1 MSVKNREFTA
11 SVMFNTI
18 TLAALSACA
27 TTPLVLAETAGQTQP
42 TQSLEVVDRLIS
54 EQRLIAARATLLS
67 ALKPG
72 AAPAGEAQR
81 ANLIARLDDLDA
93 RIAKL
98 GECEVTLQKS
108 DLLRDEGDLRM
119 AQRYAEGVQARTDS
133 SATEKARATQLL
145 ESIAAQRAELS
156 PKVSPTIALANEQ
169 YAAGEVSTART
180 TLAQVRRWGVE
191 LSGADRR
198 TADELQVKLLD
209 RDLAM
214 IQPGTV
220 KRDQPS
226 KPSDPAGQSPASEP
240 LPQMNPITEPAPR
253 QAPAP
258 AVPPEPVRAAE
269 PATAP
274 IATPAAGEPVAQ
286 PMNPASGV
294 AVPDP
299 SDPATDMMQI
309 ALKADAQRTLAE
321 ADSAFDA
328 GRYAE
333 SLRKYQ
339 LASTTHRQYLSV
351 EEVARV
357 DRRLAEARV
366 RLRDNSGGTLVDDQ
380 LDRMRLVRERAT
392 AEFASQSDEASRA
405 LASGDTKRARD
416 LNAGAD
422 VTVKN
427 ARSFFSQAELD
438 AFEKKVNDLNAEIA
452 RREDLAR
459 ANSARERE
467 GKLRTDAESA
477 QTRLRDDRE
486 QKVFESLKRA
496 RELQIE
502 RRYAEASQ
510 IVDQVL
516 YLDPNNPGAQMMRDV
531 LTDLRTYDI
540 YQNYKRRQGY
550 GVQKA
555 ELDTHESLIAP
566 PNIMQFPENWPT
578 KTYTRTEQLG
588 ASESPENR
596 RAMASLEGRKVP
608 VAFKGAT
615 LDKVLANL
623 SATSQTDI
631 TANWESLKSIGVE
644 PGARVNLSLSQEIPA
659 KVALEKVLE
668 FVRSDPG
675 TKLDYSIEAGVI
687 TIASADTIKRKT
699 TSLPYNITDLLLETP
714 DYKDVPELDLARVLA
729 SKADLDTRSG
739 PFAKSSARDERNERT
754 ARIRQIV
761 DMVQRTI
768 DPESWREAGGETGA
782 ITEINGTLVITQT
795 PRNHAAIAGLLSKLR
810 EIRSIQINI
819 ESRFL
824 LVSQDYFEQIGFDVD
839 VYFNAQSN
847 VVTAAQGLDP
857 AIRPSDFFDFTQ
869 GSPLRRTLSS
879 TTYAPNGS
887 VIPVII
893 PPGTSAQALQNSAS
907 PTSWSPIGAT
917 SNSLNLT
924 QGLLPAAGFARDI
937 VSSAPALGIAGQFL
951 DDIQV
956 DFLIKATQADR
967 RTVTLT
973 APRLTLTNGQTSN
986 VYVVT
991 QRAIITDLEPVV
1003 GESAVG
1009 FDPTTGTV
1017 AEGVVMLV
1025 EAVVSS
1031 DRRFVTLNIDS
1042 SVNVIR
1048 EIANQRISAVVG
1060 GALVNSAETGSFI
1073 QLPVITTTRVQTTAT
1088 VPDEGTL
1095 LLGGQRLVT
1104 EVDVETGVPVLS
1116 KIPIIN
1122 RFFTNRI
1129 QSKEESTLMILVKP
1143 TILIQTEE
1151 EERSFP
1157 GLMDTARTGLGN

>member
-11 SVMFNTI
+11 SVMSNTI
-18 TLAALSACA
+18 TLAALSVGA
-27 TTPLVLAETAGQTQP
+27 TTPLVLAQTAGQSTT
-42 TQSLEVVDRLIS
+42 TQSLEAVDRLVS
-54 EQRLIAARATLLS
+54 EQRLIAARAKLLA

-72 AAPAGEAQR
+72 TATIGEAQR

-108 DLLRDEGDLRM
+108 DLLREEGDLRM
-119 AQRYAEGVQARTDS
+119 AQRYAEGVQARTDAS
-133 SATEKARATQLL
+133 DTEKARAGQIL
-145 ESIAAQRAELS
+145 EGITAQRTELAA
-156 PKVSPTIALANEQ
+156 KVSPTIALANEQ
-169 YAAGEVSTART
+169 YAAGDIATSRA

-191 LSGADRR
+191 LTGADRR

-240 LPQMNPITEPAPR
+240 LPSMTPINGEPAPT
-253 QAPAP
+253 PA
-258 AVPPEPVRAAE
+258 AEPVRAAE
-269 PATAP
+269 PASA
-274 IATPAAGEPVAQ
+274 PAAAPAPSEPVAQ
-286 PMNPASGV
+286 PMDPA
-294 AVPDP
+294 AYAAPAQ
-299 SDPATDMMQI
+299 SDPATDMMQV

-333 SLRKYQ
+333 ALRKYQ
-339 LASTTHRQYLSV
+339 LASTTHRQYLST
-351 EEVARV
+351 EEIARV
-357 DRRLAEARV
+357 DRRLAEVRV
-366 RLRDNSGGTLVDDQ
+366 RLRDNAGGTLEQDVTSSA
-380 LDRMRLVRERAT
+380 LLIRERAT
-392 AEFASQSDEASRA
+392 AEFTSQSDEASRA
-405 LASGDTKRARD
+405 LAAGDTKRARD

-427 ARSFFSQAELD
+427 ARSYFSQAELD

-459 ANSARERE
+459 AAAALERE
-467 GKLRTDAESA
+467 NKLRADAESA
-477 QTRLRDDRE
+477 QTRLRDERE

-502 RRYAEASQ
+502 RRYAEAAQ
-510 IVDQVL
+510 VVDQVL

-531 LTDLRTYDI
+531 LTDLRTYDL
-540 YQNYKRRQGY
+540 YQNLKRRQGY
-550 GVQKA
+550 GIQKA
-555 ELDTHESLIAP
+555 ELEVHESLVAP
-566 PNIMQFPENWPT
+566 LNIMQFPENWPT

-588 ASESPENR
+588 ATESPENR
-596 RAMASLEGRKVP
+596 RAMASLEGRRIP
-608 VAFKGAT
+608 VSYRGAT
-615 LDKVLANL
+615 LDKVIANL
-623 SATSQTDI
+623 SQLSQTDI
-631 TANWESLKSIGVE
+631 QPNWESLKSIGVE

-675 TKLDYSIEAGVI
+675 TKLDYSIDSGII

-699 TSLPYNITDLLLETP
+699 TSLPYNITDLLIETP

-729 SKADLDTRSG
+729 SKADLDTKSG
-739 PFAKSSARDERNERT
+739 PFAKASARDERNERT

-795 PRNHAAIAGLLSKLR
+795 PRNHSAIAGLLSKLR

-857 AIRPSDFFDFTQ
+857 NIRAGDFFDFTQ
-869 GSPLRRTLSS
+869 TSAYRRSLNS
-879 TTYAPNGS
+879 TNYAPGGS
-887 VIPVII
+887 ITPVTGN
-893 PPGTSAQALQNSAS
+893 PPTPVNALQNSVLPSA
-907 PTSWSPIGAT
+907 WSPIGAS
-917 SNSLNLT
+917 SNSLGLT

-956 DFLIKATQADR
+956 DFLVKATQADR

-1031 DRRFVTLNIDS
+1031 DRRFVTLNIDA

-1048 EIANQRISAVVG
+1048 EIANAEITAVVG
-1060 GALVNSAETGSFI
+1060 GALVNSAETGSVI

-1104 EVDVETGVPVLS
+1104 EVDIETGVPVLS

>member
-1 MSVKNREFTA
+1 
-11 SVMFNTI
+11 
-18 TLAALSACA
+18 
-27 TTPLVLAETAGQTQP
+27 
-42 TQSLEVVDRLIS
+42 
-54 EQRLIAARATLLS
+54 
-67 ALKPG
+67 
-72 AAPAGEAQR
+72 
-81 ANLIARLDDLDA
+81 
-93 RIAKL
+93 
-98 GECEVTLQKS
+98 
-108 DLLRDEGDLRM
+108 
-119 AQRYAEGVQARTDS
+119 
-133 SATEKARATQLL
+133 
-145 ESIAAQRAELS
+145 
-156 PKVSPTIALANEQ
+156 
-169 YAAGEVSTART
+169 
-180 TLAQVRRWGVE
+180 
-191 LSGADRR
+191 
-198 TADELQVKLLD
+198 
-209 RDLAM
+209 
-214 IQPGTV
+214 
-220 KRDQPS
+220 
-226 KPSDPAGQSPASEP
+226 
-240 LPQMNPITEPAPR
+240 
-253 QAPAP
+253 
-258 AVPPEPVRAAE
+258 
-269 PATAP
+269 
-274 IATPAAGEPVAQ
+274 
-286 PMNPASGV
+286 
-294 AVPDP
+294 
-299 SDPATDMMQI
+299 
-309 ALKADAQRTLAE
+309 
-321 ADSAFDA
+321 
-328 GRYAE
+328 
-333 SLRKYQ
+333 
-339 LASTTHRQYLSV
+339 
-351 EEVARV
+351 
-357 DRRLAEARV
+357 
-366 RLRDNSGGTLVDDQ
+366 
-380 LDRMRLVRERAT
+380 
-392 AEFASQSDEASRA
+392 
-405 LASGDTKRARD
+405 RARD

-427 ARSFFSQAELD
+427 ARSYFSQAELD

-459 ANSARERE
+459 ATAAKDRET
-467 GKLRTDAESA
+467 KLLSDAEAA
-477 QTRLRDDRE
+477 QARLRDDRE
-486 QKVFESLKRA
+486 QKIFESINRA
-496 RELQIE
+496 RDLQRE
-502 RRYAEASQ
+502 RRYAEAAQ
-510 IVDQVL
+510 IIDQVL
-516 YLDPNNPGAQMMRDV
+516 YLDPNNPGGQLMRDLLV
-531 LTDLRTYDI
+531 DLRQYDV
-540 YQNYKRRQGY
+540 YQNLKRKQGY
-550 GVQKA
+550 GVQNA
-555 ELDTHESLIAP
+555 EMDTHEALVP
-566 PNIMQFPENWPT
+566 PLKTMNFPENWPT
-578 KTYTRTEQLG
+578 KTFTRTEQLG

-596 RAMASLEGRKVP
+596 RAMASLDGRKVP
-608 VAFKGAT
+608 VQFRGAT
-615 LDKVLANL
+615 LDKVLAYL
-623 SATSQTDI
+623 GSSSQTDI
-631 TANWESLKSIGVE
+631 VANWESLKSIGVE
-644 PGARVNLSLSQEIPA
+644 PGARVNLSLSQDIPA
-659 KVALEKVLE
+659 KLALEKVLE
-668 FVRSDPG
+668 HVRSDAG
-675 TKLDYSIEAGVI
+675 SKLDYSIDGGIV
-687 TIASADTIKRKT
+687 TVASSDTIKRKT

-739 PFAKSSARDERNERT
+739 PFTKASQRDERNERM
-754 ARIRQIV
+754 ARIRQIT

-810 EIRSIQINI
+810 EIRSIQINV

-839 VYFNAQSN
+839 VYFNAQN
-847 VVTAAQGLDP
+847 NQVRAAQGLDP
-857 AIRPSDFFDFTQ
+857 NIRPGDFFDFTQ
-869 GSPLRRTLSS
+869 GSPLRRSLSS

-887 VIPVII
+887 VNPVII
-893 PPGTSAQALQNSAS
+893 PPGTASQALQNTTN
-907 PTSWSPIGAT
+907 PNGWSPIGGN

-937 VSSAPALGIAGQFL
+937 VSSAPALGVAGQFL

-1003 GESAVG
+1003 GDSAVG

-1025 EAVVSS
+1025 EAVVSA
-1031 DRRFVTLNIDS
+1031 DRRFVTMNIDS

-1048 EIANQRISAVVG
+1048 EIANSEITAIVG

-1104 EVDVETGVPVLS
+1104 EIDIETGVPVLS